1 MGAGRGRRTG
11 LIVVVLILL
20 LLVGGGAL
28 ILWLGQQAQPQNTG
42 EPTPT
47 EVPQTTNVIVAAR
60 AISRGTRMS
69 ASDVTSVEWPLS
81 VALPAGSLIQGDG
94 VTTAGLEQVEGRV
107 ARVDILQGQQVLDSM
122 LTVADQNL
130 TLQQSGSDAALL
142 VPAGQVAV
150 AMEINRVSSV
160 AYAIRPGD
168 HVDIMISYRFVDVD
182 EEWQTY
188 LPNALG
194 LLVLPSTVTPGTVPE
209 IFGRVPT
216 EQPFGFQWM
225 VVPNE
230 DSPRP
235 RQATQ
240 LIIDNAVVMHTG
252 DWPLTDEA
260 VVVATQAPPADG
272 AEAAPPPTAE
282 SAGAG
287 ATAAPP
293 AVPTIVTLV
302 MSRQDALVLKFS
314 FEQGA
319 DIDFALRS
327 ALDNAVTD
335 VTTETV
341 SLQYLLDFY
350 NLADPPRL
358 PIALDPRTDTFVDK
372 PSGEFPINFGP
383 GLFSFLTPAP

>member
-1 MGAGRGRRTG
+1 
-11 LIVVVLILL
+11 
-20 LLVGGGAL
+20 
-28 ILWLGQQAQPQNTG
+28 
-42 EPTPT
+42 
-47 EVPQTTNVIVAAR
+47 
-60 AISRGTRMS
+60 
-69 ASDVTSVEWPLS
+69 
-81 VALPAGSLIQGDG
+81 
-94 VTTAGLEQVEGRV
+94 
-107 ARVDILQGQQVLDSM
+107 VDILQGQQVLDSM

-150 AMEINRVSSV
+150 AVEINRVSSV

-182 EEWQTY
+182 EEWQTF
-188 LPNALG
+188 LPNAVG
-194 LLVLPSTVTPGTVPE
+194 LLAVPATVTVGTSPE
-209 IFGRVPT
+209 VFGRLPT

-225 VVPNE
+225 VVPSE

-272 AEAAPPPTAE
+272 AEAPPATEA
-282 SAGAG
+282 AGAG
-287 ATAAPP
+287 ATAVPP

-350 NLADPPRL
+350 NLADPPKL
-358 PIALDPRTDTFVDK
+358 PIALDPRTDNFVDQ
-372 PSGEFPINFGP
+372 PSGEFPTNFGP
-383 GLFSFLTPAP
+383 GLFSFLTPEP

>member
-11 LIVVVLILL
+11 LVVVVVILL
-20 LLVGGGAL
+20 LLVVGGGAILYLQSL
-28 ILWLGQQAQPQNTG
+28 IGTPAGG

-47 EVPQTTNVIVAAR
+47 EVPQTTSVIVAAR

-69 ASDVTSVEWPLS
+69 ASDVTSIEWPLS
-81 VALPAGSLIQGDG
+81 VPLPAGSMIQGDG

-107 ARVDILQGQQVLDSM
+107 ARVDILQGQQVLETM

-150 AMEINRVSSV
+150 AMEVNRVSTV

-188 LPNALG
+188 LPNS
-194 LLVLPSTVTPGTVPE
+194 VGTVVMPANVSGGLTPQ
-209 IFGRVPT
+209 IFGREPD
-216 EQPFGFQWM
+216 ESPLGFQWM
-225 VVPNE
+225 IVPSE
-230 DSPRP
+230 LSPRP
-235 RQATQ
+235 RQSTQ

-252 DWPLTDEA
+252 DWPLTDEP
-260 VVVATQAPPADG
+260 VVVATAAPAEG
-272 AEAAPPPTAE
+272 EAAGPTPVPGSE
-282 SAGAG
+282 P
-287 ATAAPP
+287 TPAASS
-293 AVPTIVTLV
+293 TIDIVTLI

-327 ALDNAVTD
+327 ALDNELTD

-350 NLADPPRL
+350 NLSDPPRL
-358 PIALDPRTDTFVDK
+358 PIALDPRTDAFINPPT
-372 PSGEFPINFGP
+372 GEFPSSGGSGI
-383 GLFSFLTPAP
+383 FSFLTPEP